1 MTRFRLSSVRT
12 GLAVALIA
20 VLIGGIA
27 LVSAD
32 RSTNRTHII
41 GYFDNSNGLFVGDQ
55 VRILGIAV
63 GRIERIE
70 PQPHRAK
77 IHFWVDSRYP
87 VPADVNAVILSPS
100 LVTARAIQLTPAYTQ
115 GPTLQNHS
123 VVPQERTAVPI
134 EWDDFRDQL
143 ERITHMLRP
152 TEQGGTSTL
161 GSFINTA
168 AENLRGQGS
177 DIRQAV
183 IQMSQAIAALGD
195 HSGDIFSAVRN
206 LALLVSALQGSTEVM
221 QALNQNLADVTGRL
235 TSSPGSVGTAIKDL
249 SEVVGEVQTFVAD
262 NKETVGVT
270 SEKLT
275 AVSQT
280 LTESL
285 DDVEQALH
293 LAPTAAQNFINIYQP
308 AQGTLT
314 GALAVGN
321 FADPITFICGAVQ
334 AASRLGGE
342 HAAKLCVQYLAPIIK
357 NRQYNFPPIGLN
369 PFVGT
374 AARPNEV
381 TYSEDWLR
389 PDAPEART
397 TDPDAGLT
405 GLMVPGAAP

>member
-1 MTRFRLSSVRT
+1 
-12 GLAVALIA
+12 
-20 VLIGGIA
+20 
-27 LVSAD
+27 
-32 RSTNRTHII
+32 
-41 GYFDNSNGLFVGDQ
+41 
-55 VRILGIAV
+55 
-63 GRIERIE
+63 
-70 PQPHRAK
+70 
-77 IHFWVDSRYP
+77 
-87 VPADVNAVILSPS
+87 ADVNAVILSPS
-100 LVTARAIQLTPAYTQ
+100 LVTARAIQLTPAYTK
-115 GPTLQNHS
+115 GPTLQDHS
-123 VVPQERTAVPI
+123 VVPQDRTAVPI

-143 ERITHMLRP
+143 ERITEMLQP
-152 TEQGGTSTL
+152 TGPGATSTL

-168 AENLRGQGS
+168 ADNLRGRGS

-206 LALLVSALQGSTEVM
+206 LSLLVSALQGSTEVM
-221 QALNQNLADVTGRL
+221 QHLNQNLDAVTGRL
-235 TSSPGSVGTAIKDL
+235 TSNPGSVGAAVKDL

-262 NKETVGVT
+262 NKETVGVA
-270 SEKLT
+270 SDKLA
-275 AVSQT
+275 AVSQI

-321 FADPITFICGAVQ
+321 FADPITFICGGVQ
-334 AASRLGGE
+334 AASRLSGE
-342 HAAKLCVQYLAPIIK
+342 QAAKLCVQYLAPIIK
-357 NRQYNFPPIGLN
+357 NRQYNFPPIGMN

-389 PDAPEART
+389 PDAQTAHSA
-397 TDPDAGLT
+397 DPLAGLP
-405 GLMVPGAAP
+405 GLMTPGAAS

>member
-1 MTRFRLSSVRT
+1 MTRFRISSVRT
-12 GLAVALIA
+12 GLTVALVA

-27 LVSAD
+27 LVSSD
-32 RSTNRTHII
+32 RSTGRTHIV

-55 VRILGIAV
+55 VRILGIPV
-63 GRIERIE
+63 GRIDRIE
-70 PQPHRAK
+70 PQPHRAE

-100 LVTARAIQLTPAYTQ
+100 LVTARAIQLTPAYTK
-115 GPTLQNHS
+115 GPTLQDHS
-123 VVPQERTAVPI
+123 VVPQDRTAVPI

-143 ERITHMLRP
+143 ERITEMLQP
-152 TEQGGTSTL
+152 TGPGATSTL

-168 AENLRGQGS
+168 ADNLRGQGS

-206 LALLVSALQGSTEVM
+206 LSLLVSALQGSTEVM
-221 QALNQNLADVTGRL
+221 QHLNQNLDAVTGRL
-235 TSSPGSVGTAIKDL
+235 TSNPGSVGAAVKDL

-262 NKETVGVT
+262 NKETVGVA
-270 SEKLT
+270 SDKL
-275 AVSQT
+275 AVVSQI

-321 FADPITFICGAVQ
+321 FADPITFICGGVQ
-334 AASRLGGE
+334 AASRLSGE
-342 HAAKLCVQYLAPIIK
+342 QAAKLCVQYLAPIIK
-357 NRQYNFPPIGLN
+357 NRQYNFPPIGMN

-389 PDAPEART
+389 PDAQTAHS
-397 TDPDAGLT
+397 TDPLAGLP
-405 GLMVPGAAP
+405 GLMAPGAAS